1 MDIEYDLYVHTYSN
15 HSYYKKSKITID
27 YKIIYQLKPQI
38 FINEDQFIFD
48 SKIDYKSFQNK
59 GDPWNNNYRSLI
71 NSIRA
76 LNSLWRTSIALEKSN
91 IKYDFVVFLRPD
103 VMYLNKIPFSFL
115 LKYPD
120 HLLIPDFHRPC
131 SGGKVNDRMAMGNMK
146 NMMVYGKRFEKALN
160 YSKFKKLH
168 SETFLYDVLKYRW
181 SIYDRVHIKNKCRVD
196 FPSFEEHIKNINSD
210 EYKVFY
216 KAFFGELEI
225 GLIYLNKKDEDST
238 FILPNL
244 LKKAL
249 KKYKN
254 QKKET
259 DFMPLGALIHKR
271 FFENLPEIKT
281 HYARVNPE
289 NKLSLRTLLD
299 NGYEIVEYVL
309 AIKTENGKVIQGKW
323 KDYEPI

>member
-1 MDIEYDLYVHTYSN
+1 MI
-15 HSYYKKSKITID
+15 KISLQEISPLI
-27 YKIIYQLKPQI
+27 KENQL
-38 FINEDQFIFD
+38 
-48 SKIDYKSFQNK
+48 
-59 GDPWNNNYRSLI
+59 
-71 NSIRA
+71 
-76 LNSLWRTSIALEKSN
+76 
-91 IKYDFVVFLRPD
+91 
-103 VMYLNKIPFSFL
+103 
-115 LKYPD
+115 
-120 HLLIPDFHRPC
+120 
-131 SGGKVNDRMAMGNMK
+131 
-146 NMMVYGKRFEKALN
+146 
-160 YSKFKKLH
+160 
-168 SETFLYDVLKYRW
+168 FLYDVLKYRW
-181 SIYDRVHIKNKCRVD
+181 SHSDIINIGYRVRCD
-196 FPSFEEHIKNINSD
+196 LPSFEEHVRHINSG

-216 KAFFGELEI
+216 KAFFGNLEI
-225 GLIYLNKKDEDST
+225 GLIYLNKNDVNST

-259 DFMPLGALIHKR
+259 DFMPLGALIHKK

-289 NKLSLRTLLD
+289 NKLSLRTLID